1 MNHRS
6 RPDIP
11 AQWWSSL
18 HLPLR
23 ANSQTVAHP
32 VILDPRA
39 SLSSP
44 PESPSPTFPS
54 PTFGSKGNRSE
65 QPPSDGLEEIE
76 DEEYATRPYNP
87 YNLPPASVIAV
98 EVGSQSLSHHS
109 LSRISERAGLDNPV
123 IPDDDDEYGLDESQ
137 AITISTFFSPDLDAR
152 LPRTPDSDDNFGG
165 RGRPVAQKRIASR
178 GGGGAVR
185 STTRTSRVSPM
196 TTPTKSRFS
205 KDTRE
210 RESHGTSFACVGAK
224 AVTKRRNL
232 ASLLGI
238 KDKSANKGAP
248 KAIATTNENTMDLDI
263 DGGLDS
269 HHRRLKGLG
278 WGEGSDIGSWDEN
291 FFAAGGG
298 REDRGSGEDG
308 QGQWAEYLQVVGD
321 TMTIASMDF
330 VKPRV
335 APLPPN
341 PSLPTIPTIPSLSPL
356 PFDHAQATSV
366 VTSTPRTG
374 ERARKRSKRE
384 GRVLSTGF
392 PSPPME
398 IHTIPTTTFGLGL
411 EGIEMELAMAMD
423 TDFMDIDNRR
433 DVDALDAD
441 GDVNMDQ
448 MTDVTPTTTTKTT
461 LTNRKTKDGN
471 QNLQPMAMD
480 AQRQQ
485 QPTPADTIIRLP
497 PTSLAL
503 KTPFGRS
510 SRPARPTASNNNLS
524 GTTAIT
530 KPLPLPRERQL
541 LLTRTVNPRTPLSA
555 SKPPAQKLMGKT
567 MLSLPSVSASIT
579 PRPTPWNEPSP
590 VTPVEQLLSPLSP
603 SPTPSPR
610 ETPCPPE
617 RPPPANKPFQQH
629 AQVYQKRAS
638 TMDEVRMC
646 AQIDQCITAT
656 DGMEEVSIPPAVI
669 LVPALTLPCCRLCA
683 PAAISTRR
691 HSRPYVAC

>member
-76 DEEYATRPYNP
+76 DEEYAAKPYNP

-98 EVGSQSLSHHS
+98 EVGSQSQSQNS
-109 LSRISERAGLDNPV
+109 PSRVSERNGLDNPV
-123 IPDDDDEYGLDESQ
+123 IPALEDFDITESQ
-137 AITISTFFSPDLDAR
+137 ATTISTFFSPDLDAR
-152 LPRTPDSDDNFGG
+152 LPKTPDSDDNAGG

-178 GGGGAVR
+178 GGGGAIR
-185 STTRTSRVSPM
+185 STPRTTRVSPM
-196 TTPTKSRFS
+196 TTPTNSRFS
-205 KDTRE
+205 KDVRD
-210 RESHGTSFACVGAK
+210 RESRETSFACAGAK
-224 AVTKRRNL
+224 AVTNSSKRRNF

-238 KDKSANKGAP
+238 RNKSAP
-248 KAIATTNENTMDLDI
+248 KAAPKNGESAMDLDV
-263 DGGLDS
+263 GA
-269 HHRRLKGLG
+269 GLG
-278 WGEGSDIGSWDEN
+278 FHLKKLMGSAWVETVSDIGSWDEN

-298 REDRGSGEDG
+298 REDCGSGEGDNN
-308 QGQWAEYLQVVGD
+308 GQWTEYLQTMGD
-321 TMTIASMDF
+321 AMTIASMDF
-330 VKPRV
+330 VKPRA

-341 PSLPTIPTIPSLSPL
+341 PSLPTIPTVPSLSPL
-356 PFDHAQATSV
+356 PFDDAVQDASV
-366 VTSTPRTG
+366 VTSTPRTKG
-374 ERARKRSKRE
+374 RAKTRAKRT
-384 GRVLSTGF
+384 GRFISTGSS
-392 PSPPME
+392 SPPMD
-398 IHTIPTTTFGLGL
+398 IHTVPTTTFGLRL
-411 EGIEMELAMAMD
+411 EGLEMELAMAMD
-423 TDFMDIDNRR
+423 TDFMDM
-433 DVDALDAD
+433 DVDNDQDIDAD
-441 GDVNMDQ
+441 SDVDMDQ
-448 MTDVTPTTTTKTT
+448 ATDTTPTVTTKTT
-461 LTNRKTKDGN
+461 VTNGKTKNKSQSFHTAADV
-471 QNLQPMAMD
+471 
-480 AQRQQ
+480 QRQQ
-485 QPTPADTIIRLP
+485 QPTPADSIIRLP

-579 PRPTPWNEPSP
+579 PRPTRWNEPSP

-617 RPPPANKPFQQH
+617 RPPPANKPSQQH

-656 DGMEEVSIPPAVI
+656 GGMEEVSIPLAVI
-669 LVPALTLPCCRLCA
+669 LVPALILPCCRLCA
-683 PAAISTRR
+683 PAAILTRR
-691 HSRPYVAC
+691 HS